1 MSRILIVDDDTQI
14 LDITGQILESQ
25 GYEVTPRSSPEEA
38 IGLLKKNAHAF
49 DLILMDWKLRAAID
63 GDIVLKVVKHV
74 FPAFQ
79 TPVIFITAFTHI
91 SSKYLMRLGAFDTLS
106 KPFTAEQLLDA
117 VDRALKKKPAENPHE
132 RAPTYLASCELKKQ
146 ELAKKIVDAITASR
160 SLKDAA
166 LLLGCSRM
174 TLYRWLS
181 KTGLHSFLIDKEP

>member
-1 MSRILIVDDDTQI
+1 MNRILIVDDDAQI
-14 LDITGQILESQ
+14 LAITGKILEGQ
-25 GYEVTPRSSPEEA
+25 GYGVTLRSSPEEA
-38 IGLLKKNAHAF
+38 IGLLKQNPHAF

-63 GDIVLKVVKHV
+63 GDIVIKVVKHV

-91 SSKYLMRLGAFDTLS
+91 SSKYLMRLGAFDTLL

-117 VDRALKKKPAENPHE
+117 VERALKKKPAENPHE
-132 RAPTYLASCELKKQ
+132 HAPMYLASRELKKQ

-181 KTGLHSFLIDKEP
+181 KTGLHQFLIDKEP